1 MKGLTTACIT
11 LLCALL
17 TACGSS
23 NGPDGV
29 TGGAAGPAT
38 FTVKEATVADIHAA
52 FAGDK
57 LTEDGEPLTCLK
69 LGEMYVDRIA
79 ALDDSPQGAFAINAV
94 QALNPQWR
102 NQAKAL
108 DAAYAEEGL
117 TGPLHCVPVL
127 LKDLYDTKDAPT
139 TASSVSLAGS
149 VPPDDATSV
158 AGLRKAGAL
167 ILGKAAMTEFAY
179 FTQSYNSA
187 NGRIATPYDTT
198 RDAGGS
204 SGGSAAAIAANF
216 AAVGTGSDTCASIRL
231 PPSNSSVVGVRASV
245 GLVSQDGLVPLSHTQ
260 DVGGPITRTVRDAA
274 LMLDAMA
281 SVDPADPATLDA
293 ERKQPPTYTAYL
305 KADGLK
311 GKRIGVLRT
320 YGGTAA
326 FGGDAEVD
334 ALIEQAATDMAAQ
347 GAEIVDP
354 VDLPEFETVSVI
366 VQEFADHLDEY
377 LGSFDAPKE
386 NTEDVFTDPGVH
398 PVIRA
403 IIGPSLLARDTSS
416 ADYQQ
421 KLAKRDAM
429 RAYVESEMD
438 RLGLDALIYPPV
450 AQPALPTGVPQGSN
464 CAFSA
469 TTSMPSIVVPAGFT
483 SGESALPVGVE
494 IFGRKWDESTL
505 FTIAYAYERATQH
518 RKPPLLAGDEAAAPS
533 PGNGQ

>member
-1 MKGLTTACIT
+1 MTIRKTIPI
-11 LLCALL
+11 ALL
-17 TACGSS
+17 GALLGACGNSAS
-23 NGPDGV
+23 PEGV
-29 TGGAAGPAT
+29 SDDAAAPAL
-38 FTVKEATVADIHAA
+38 FTLEEATIADIHAA

-57 LTEDGEPLTCLK
+57 RTADGNALTCVE
-69 LGEMYVDRIA
+69 LGEMYIDRIA
-79 ALDDSPQGAFAINAV
+79 ALDDTPQGAFAINGV
-94 QALNPQWR
+94 QALSPQWR

-108 DAAYAEEGL
+108 DVAYAQEGL
-117 TGPLHCVPVL
+117 TGPLHCVPVM
-127 LKDLYDTKDAPT
+127 LKDLYDTEDAPT

-158 AGLRKAGAL
+158 AGLREAGAL

-204 SGGSAAAIAANF
+204 SGGSAAAVAANF

-231 PPSNSSVVGVRASV
+231 PPSNNSVVGVRSSV

-281 SVDPADPATLDA
+281 SMDEADPATLDS
-293 ERKQPPTYTAYL
+293 ERTQPPTYTAYL
-305 KADGLK
+305 DADGLR
-311 GKRIGVLRT
+311 GKRIGVLRA
-320 YGGTAA
+320 YGDTAA

-334 ALIEQAATDMAAQ
+334 ALVEQAAADMAAQ

-354 VDLPEFETVSVI
+354 VNLPEFESVSVI
-366 VQEFADHLDEY
+366 LQEFPDHLDEY
-377 LGSFDAPKE
+377 LASFDAPKE
-386 NTEDVFTDPGVH
+386 DTEDVFTDPGVH

-403 IIGPSLLARDTSS
+403 IIGASLASRDTSS
-416 ADYQQ
+416 AEYQQ
-421 KLAKRDAM
+421 KLAKHDAM
-429 RAYVESEMD
+429 RRYVESEMD
-438 RLGLDALIYPPV
+438 RLDLDALIYPPV
-450 AQPALPTGVPQGSN
+450 SQPALPTGVPQGSN

-483 SGESALPVGVE
+483 SGDPGLPVGIE

-505 FTIAYAYERATQH
+505 FSIAYAYEQATKH
-518 RKPPLLAGDEAAAPS
+518 RRPPELTAATAP
-533 PGNGQ
+533 

>member
-1 MKGLTTACIT
+1 MRHTPSSHWVI
-11 LLCALL
+11 ALL
-17 TACGSS
+17 ALLIVGCSGSAPDAPPIDTA
-23 NGPDGV
+23 
-29 TGGAAGPAT
+29 PAET
-38 FTVKEATVADIHAA
+38 FTLKEATVADIHAA
-52 FAGDK
+52 FAGK
-57 LTEDGEPLTCLK
+57 QVTEDGKPLTCLK
-69 LGEMYVDRIA
+69 LGEMYIDRIA
-79 ALDDSPQGAFAINAV
+79 ALDDTPQGIFAINAV

-108 DAAYAEEGL
+108 DAGYAEKGL

-139 TASSVSLAGS
+139 TASSQSLAGS

-204 SGGSAAAIAANF
+204 SGGTAAAIAANF

-311 GKRIGVLRT
+311 GKRIGILRT

-326 FGGDAEVD
+326 FGGDAEVN
-334 ALIEQAATDMAAQ
+334 ALVDQAAADMAAK
-347 GAEIVDP
+347 GTEIVDP

-377 LGSFDAPKE
+377 LASFEAPRE
-386 NTEDVFTDPGVH
+386 DTVDVFTAPGVH
-398 PVIRA
+398 PVIRT
-403 IIGPSLLARDTSS
+403 IIGASLAARDTSS
-416 ADYQQ
+416 AEYQQ
-421 KLAKRDAM
+421 ALAKRDAM

-438 RLGLDALIYPPV
+438 RLKLDALIYPPV
-450 AQPALPTGVPQGSN
+450 TRPALPTGVPQGSN

-483 SGESALPVGVE
+483 NGDLPVGVE

-505 FTIAYAYERATQH
+505 FTIAYAYEQATQH
-518 RKPPLLAGDEAAAPS
+518 RKPPALAGEAAAP
-533 PGNGQ
+533 